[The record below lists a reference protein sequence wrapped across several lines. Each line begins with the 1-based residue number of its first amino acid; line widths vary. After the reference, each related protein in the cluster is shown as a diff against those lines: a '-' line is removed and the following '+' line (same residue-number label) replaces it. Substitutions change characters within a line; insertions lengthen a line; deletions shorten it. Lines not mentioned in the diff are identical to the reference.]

1 LEYFA
6 LLQHHSD
13 KKIIDSDTGYGI
25 FRNFAANEWIRRP
38 DIRIL
43 RDFAAN
49 EWIRR
54 PDIRIFRDFAT
65 AGTGTWYWYGICD
78 PDPYLRILVD
88 TDFISGYL
96 SDIRR
101 KNIGYSQ
108 P

>member
-1 LEYFA
+1 MEYFA

-13 KKIIDSDTGYGI
+13 KKNNRFGYRI
-25 FRNFAANEWIRRP
+25 FRN
-38 DIRIL
+38 
-43 RDFAAN
+43 FAAN

-65 AGTGTWYWYGICD
+65 AGTGTWYWYSICD
-78 PDPYLRILVD
+78 PDPYIRILVD
-88 TDFISGYL
+88 TDFISEYL
-96 SDIRR
+96 SDIWR

>member
-1 LEYFA
+1 MSGFADRIFGYFA
-6 LLQHHSD
+6 ILQQM
-13 KKIIDSDTGYGI
+13 I
-25 FRNFAANEWIRRP
+25 
-38 DIRIL
+38 
-43 RDFAAN
+43 
-49 EWIRR
+49 WIRR

-101 KNIGYSQ
+101 KNI
-108 P
+108 

>member
-1 LEYFA
+1 LRFCSTIREKNNRF
-6 LLQHHSD
+6 
-13 KKIIDSDTGYGI
+13 GYRI
-25 FRNFAANEWIRRP
+25 F
-38 DIRIL
+38 

-54 PDIRIFRDFAT
+54 PDIRIYRDFAANEWIRIPDIRIFRDFAT
-65 AGTGTWYWYGICD
+65 SGTGPWYWYSICD
-78 PDPYLRILVD
+78 PDPYIRILVD

-96 SDIRR
+96 ADIWR

>member
-1 LEYFA
+1 MEYFA

-38 DIRIL
+38 DIRI
-43 RDFAAN
+43 
-49 EWIRR
+49 
-54 PDIRIFRDFAT
+54 FRDFAT

-78 PDPYLRILVD
+78 PDPYIRILVD

-96 SDIRR
+96 SDIWR

>member
-1 LEYFA
+1 MEYFA

-54 PDIRIFRDFAT
+54 HYCI
-65 AGTGTWYWYGICD
+65 
-78 PDPYLRILVD
+78 
-88 TDFISGYL
+88 
-96 SDIRR
+96 
-101 KNIGYSQ
+101 IGLEESMFKQ
-108 P
+108 

>member
-1 LEYFA
+1 MGYFA

-13 KKIIDSDTGYGI
+13 KKNNRFGYGI
-25 FRNFAANEWIRRP
+25 FRDFAANEWIRRP

-54 PDIRIFRDFAT
+54 PDIRIFRDFAA

>member
-1 LEYFA
+1 MEYFA

-25 FRNFAANEWIRRP
+25 FRDFAGNEWFRRP